1 MYLREKGDF
10 FLELLKRSVCLSVH
24 LFPLF
29 LSYFHVIRV
38 LRFGL
43 LLRALHEEQTVVVIV
58 AVVEQVQHKREEKR
72 SSRHTDRQTGRP
84 YLKQQTKFLLS
95 L

>member
-1 MYLREKGDF
+1 MQFKKKSNQLFSSKHVPAR
-10 FLELLKRSVCLSVH
+10 KRGLFPRIVKTFCLSVH

-72 SSRHTDRQTGRP
+72 I
-84 YLKQQTKFLLS
+84 
-95 L
+95 

>member
-1 MYLREKGDF
+1 
-10 FLELLKRSVCLSVH
+10 
-24 LFPLF
+24 LF

-72 SSRHTDRQTGRP
+72 I
-84 YLKQQTKFLLS
+84 
-95 L
+95 